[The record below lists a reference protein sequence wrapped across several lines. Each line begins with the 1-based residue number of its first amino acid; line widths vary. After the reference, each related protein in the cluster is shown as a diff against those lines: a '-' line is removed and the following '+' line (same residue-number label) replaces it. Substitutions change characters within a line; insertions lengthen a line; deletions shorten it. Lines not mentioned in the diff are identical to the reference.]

1 MSNGLF
7 KIPTAAN
14 EPIKDYAPGSP
25 ERASLK
31 KEIERQ
37 SKIKIEIPAIID
49 GKPYIT
55 SNKEYIVMPH
65 DHNHVLAEVSI
76 ADDEGIELAIQ
87 SSLAAREKW
96 DKMPWQHR
104 ASIFIKALN
113 LVRGPWRDRL
123 IAATMLG
130 QSKTCFQAEIDA
142 ACEVCDFFSYNL
154 AEMQEIYEFQPRQT
168 PGAWNRMEYRGLDG
182 FVLAISPFNF
192 TALGANLSCAPA
204 IMGNTV
210 IWKPARTAML
220 SNYYF
225 YQMLLEAG
233 LPPGVINFLPASG
246 SAVSRLVVPHPK
258 LAGLNF
264 TGSDSTFS
272 TLWGN
277 IGNNISTYH
286 QYPRMVGETG
296 GKDFIFV
303 HPSAE
308 IPPLISAMV
317 RGAFEYQGQKCAA
330 ASRAYVPRSLWPQ
343 VKEMLLAKTAEIK
356 VGDPSDFT
364 NLMAAVIDRSAFDSI
379 KSYIDYARESDEAE
393 VLTGHYDD
401 SKGYFVYPTIIETTN
416 PRFKTMREE
425 IFGPVLT
432 IYVYEDD
439 ELDSAVRHCKEDTIY
454 ALTGSIFAQSREAIV
469 ALESEFNYTAG
480 NIYIND
486 KPTGSTVGLQ
496 PFGGSMMSGTNDKTG
511 TKMNLYRWISARTI
525 KENFVPTDDV
535 NYISMQER

>member
-1 MSNGLF
+1 MSSGLF
-7 KIPTAAN
+7 KIPPAVN

-25 ERASLK
+25 ERAALK
-31 KEIERQ
+31 KELERQ
-37 SKIKIEIPAIID
+37 SSIKVEIPAYID
-49 GKPYIT
+49 GKPYFT
-55 SNKEYIVMPH
+55 ANKEYVVMPH
-65 DHNHVLAEVSI
+65 DHNHVLAEVSM
-76 ADDEGIELAIQ
+76 ADDEGIELAIR
-87 SSLAAREKW
+87 SSLAAKEKW
-96 DKMPWQHR
+96 ADMPWQHR

-123 IAATMLG
+123 NASTMLG
-130 QSKTCFQAEIDA
+130 QSKACFQAEIDA
-142 ACEVCDFFSYNL
+142 ICEVCDFFSYNL
-154 AEMQEIYEFQPRQT
+154 SVMQEIYEFQPKQI

-225 YQMLLEAG
+225 YLMLLEAG

-246 SAVSRLVVPHPK
+246 SAVSRLIVPHPD
-258 LAGLNF
+258 LGGLNF
-264 TGSDSTFS
+264 IGSDTTFS
-272 TLWGN
+272 TLWNN
-277 IGNNISTYH
+277 IGNNISTYN

-303 HPSAE
+303 HPSAD
-308 IPPLISAMV
+308 IPTLISAMV

-343 VKEMLLAKTAEIK
+343 VKEMLLEKTAEIK
-356 VGDPSDFT
+356 VGDPCDFT
-364 NLMAAVIDRSAFDSI
+364 NLMGAVIDRSAFNSI
-379 KSYIDYARESDEAE
+379 KSYIDYANESEEAE

-401 SKGYFVYPTIIETTN
+401 SKGYFIYPTIIETTN

-432 IYVYEDD
+432 IYVYEDS
-439 ELDSAVRHCKEDTIY
+439 EIDSAVKHCKEDTVY
-454 ALTGSIFAQSREAIV
+454 ALTGSIFAQSREAIIS
-469 ALESEFNYTAG
+469 LEKEFSYTAG
-480 NIYIND
+480 NFYIND
-486 KPTGSTVGLQ
+486 KPTGSAVGLQ
-496 PFGGSMMSGTNDKTG
+496 PFGGSKLSGTNDKTG
-511 TKMNLYRWISARTI
+511 TVMNLYRWTSARTI